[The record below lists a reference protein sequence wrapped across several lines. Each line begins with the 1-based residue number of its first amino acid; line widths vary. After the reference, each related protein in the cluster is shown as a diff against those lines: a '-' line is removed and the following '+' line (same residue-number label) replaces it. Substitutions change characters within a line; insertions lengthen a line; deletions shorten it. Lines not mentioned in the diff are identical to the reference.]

1 MRFLQKIKKI
11 IAPFWRL
18 VFLLVLIPV
27 LELFVL
33 LFFFG
38 TWLTL
43 LSVFVSGLLGVLLA
57 YREGWRAWTEW
68 NQCLDR
74 GDTLVQPTLHGV
86 LILSATLF
94 MVLPGLLT
102 SLVGLFLL
110 FPLTRSFVV
119 SYLVLQF
126 EAQRLRTQTNN
137 TPRSPEIIDI
147 V

>member
-1 MRFLQKIKKI
+1 MRFSQKFKNI

-18 VFLLVLIPV
+18 VFFLVLIPV

-38 TWLTL
+38 TWFTL
-43 LSVFVSGLLGVLLA
+43 LSVCVSGLLGVLLA
-57 YREGWRAWTEW
+57 YREGWRAWREW
-68 NQCLDR
+68 NRCLDR

>member
-38 TWLTL
+38 MWLTL
-43 LSVFVSGLLGVLLA
+43 LSVFVSGLLGVFLA

-68 NQCLDR
+68 NRCLDR

-86 LILSATLF
+86 LILSAALF

-102 SLVGLFLL
+102 SLFGLFLL

-119 SYLVLQF
+119 SYLVLLF
-126 EAQRLRTQTNN
+126 EAQRLRTRTNN
-137 TPRSPEIIDI
+137 TPHSPEIIDI